1 VTSGR
6 LGIGVCGARIAR
18 NHISGYQH
26 IEGVDVLAIAGP
38 DIDRCASVARE
49 FGIPRVIADYREM
62 LAMPDIQAVSICV
75 PNKYHAPIAIDAL
88 NAGKHVLCEKP
99 LAINGAEAERIV
111 DAARAN
117 NKLLMVAFNN
127 RFSANS
133 LALKTIVD
141 QGTLGPIY
149 YAKAAWLRRNGIP
162 GFGGWFTTK
171 AVAGGGPLIDIGV
184 HVLDLALYFMGYPE
198 PIAVVGSTYH
208 EFGPRGKGANASWA
222 ATDLVLTNTF
232 DVEDFAIGLVKF
244 ANGATLF
251 VEASWAGHQERDDD
265 LSLHL
270 FGRDGGASMIMPDY
284 RKADC
289 VRVFTEIG
297 GTPVDI
303 SPRYSLDDEYA
314 REVRHFVDCIREGT
328 ETLAPGEQG
337 ARLMHII
344 DALYESAAS
353 GHEVRLQGGVP
364 VADLAG

>member
-1 VTSGR
+1 
-6 LGIGVCGARIAR
+6 
-18 NHISGYQH
+18 
-26 IEGVDVLAIAGP
+26 
-38 DIDRCASVARE
+38 
-49 FGIPRVIADYREM
+49 M
-62 LAMPDIQAVSICV
+62 LVMPDIEAVSICV
-75 PNKYHAPIAIDAL
+75 PNKYHASIAIDAL

-111 DAARAN
+111 AAARAN

-127 RFSANS
+127 RFAGNS
-133 LALKTIVD
+133 RALKTIVD

-184 HVLDLALYFMGYPE
+184 HLLDLALYFMGYPE
-198 PIAVVGSTYH
+198 PVSVVGSTYH

-251 VEASWAGHQERDDD
+251 VEASWAGHQERNDDI
-265 LSLHL
+265 SLHL
-270 FGRDGGASMIMPDY
+270 FGRDGGVSMIMPDY

-297 GTPVDI
+297 GIPVDI
-303 SPRYSLDDEYA
+303 TPRYSLDDEYA
-314 REVRHFVDCIREGT
+314 QEVRHFVDCIREGA

-353 GHEVRLQGGVP
+353 GHQVRLQAGVP
-364 VADLAG
+364 VADRTR